1 MVALAI
7 SAFMVISTKER
18 AETEPVNG
26 TTTTTSTT
34 TIATTTTTTTTSTTT
49 DQVVY
54 QGSLR
59 FTSDSFTNT
68 LLDKDSLDYKEK
80 EDKYGDMV
88 SVVLFILY

>member
-1 MVALAI
+1 MPYSAFVVALAI

-88 SVVLFILY
+88 R